1 MLALSPDSLQQLQA
15 MAEDLIRY
23 DIVIQ
28 DALRGA
34 VRKILTEVA
43 RIGLP
48 GDHHFYIAF
57 DTNAPGVR
65 ISPRLH
71 ERYPTEMTVVLQ
83 HQFWDLNV
91 TDHAFEVGLS
101 FGGIPEKLFVPFSS
115 IKGFFDPSVQF
126 ALEFEPGKKAVG
138 LKTVTTNEEFF
149 NGHFPLRPI
158 MPGVLQVEAMAQVG
172 GIVALQEPITDGKGD
187 FFFAGVNNV
196 KWRRPVVP
204 GDTLVMEMT
213 MTAFKKKFGL
223 VKMDGV
229 AYIDGQKVVEGEFQF
244 AMVQ

>member
-34 VRKILTEVA
+34 VRKILTEVV

-48 GDHHFYIAF
+48 GEHHFYIAF

-71 ERYPTEMTVVLQ
+71 ERYPNEMTVVLQ
-83 HQFWDLNV
+83 HQFWDLTV

-126 ALEFEPGKKAVG
+126 ALEFEPGKTA
-138 LKTVTTNEEFF
+138 EEL
-149 NGHFPLRPI
+149 PEELVDAARD
-158 MPGVLQVEAMAQVG
+158 QERAEATLAD
-172 GIVALQEPITDGKGD
+172 ID
-187 FFFAGVNNV
+187 
-196 KWRRPVVP
+196 
-204 GDTLVMEMT
+204 DTLSRDRGA
-213 MTAFKKKFGL
+213 TAKTAADKPKSKKTAGNATDKTGD
-223 VKMDGV
+223 KAGDKTGDDDT
-229 AYIDGQKVVEGEFQF
+229 ASADVVSLDAFRKKP
-244 AMVQ
+244 

>member
-1 MLALSPDSLQQLQA
+1 

-48 GDHHFYIAF
+48 GEHHFYIAF

-65 ISPRLH
+65 ISSRLH
-71 ERYPTEMTVVLQ
+71 ERYPKEMTVVLQ

-91 TDHAFEVGLS
+91 TEHAFEVGLS

-126 ALEFEPGKKAVG
+126 ALEFEPGKTAEELPEDLVDAARAQARAEATLTEVEQATTRDAEAETAAAPATPAKAS
-138 LKTVTTNEEFF
+138 KATKSEDT
-149 NGHFPLRPI
+149 
-158 MPGVLQVEAMAQVG
+158 ADAD
-172 GIVALQEPITDGKGD
+172 DGAEKSDTSGAD
-187 FFFAGVNNV
+187 
-196 KWRRPVVP
+196 VVSL
-204 GDTLVMEMT
+204 D
-213 MTAFKKKFGL
+213 AFRKKP
-223 VKMDGV
+223 
-229 AYIDGQKVVEGEFQF
+229 
-244 AMVQ
+244 

>member
-1 MLALSPDSLQQLQA
+1 

-126 ALEFEPGKKAVG
+126 ALEFEPGKTAEELPDDLLEAASDQEIAEAIVEHVERETAKANANPG
-138 LKTVTTNEEFF
+138 EAAQDGSAAATT
-149 NGHFPLRPI
+149 
-158 MPGVLQVEAMAQVG
+158 Q
-172 GIVALQEPITDGKGD
+172 
-187 FFFAGVNNV
+187 
-196 KWRRPVVP
+196 
-204 GDTLVMEMT
+204 
-213 MTAFKKKFGL
+213 
-223 VKMDGV
+223 DGV
-229 AYIDGQKVVEGEFQF
+229 ENAKEESGADVVSLDAFRKKT
-244 AMVQ
+244 

>member
-1 MLALSPDSLQQLQA
+1 

-34 VRKILTEVA
+34 VRKILTEVV

-48 GDHHFYIAF
+48 GEHHFYIAF

-83 HQFWDLNV
+83 HQFWDLTV

-126 ALEFEPGKKAVG
+126 ALEFEPGKTAEELPDELVDAARDQERAEATLSEIDDTLSRDGGTATKSVSDKAKG
-138 LKTVTTNEEFF
+138 RKTTGKADDPAGET
-149 NGHFPLRPI
+149 P
-158 MPGVLQVEAMAQVG
+158 
-172 GIVALQEPITDGKGD
+172 GKGGGD
-187 FFFAGVNNV
+187 DTASAD
-196 KWRRPVVP
+196 VVSL
-204 GDTLVMEMT
+204 D
-213 MTAFKKKFGL
+213 AFRKKP
-223 VKMDGV
+223 
-229 AYIDGQKVVEGEFQF
+229 
-244 AMVQ
+244 

>member
-126 ALEFEPGKKAVG
+126 ALEFEPGKTAEELPDDLLEAASDQEIAEAIVEHVERETAKANANPG
-138 LKTVTTNEEFF
+138 EAAQDGSAAATT
-149 NGHFPLRPI
+149 
-158 MPGVLQVEAMAQVG
+158 Q
-172 GIVALQEPITDGKGD
+172 
-187 FFFAGVNNV
+187 
-196 KWRRPVVP
+196 
-204 GDTLVMEMT
+204 
-213 MTAFKKKFGL
+213 
-223 VKMDGV
+223 DGV
-229 AYIDGQKVVEGEFQF
+229 ENAKEESGADVVSLDAFRKKT
-244 AMVQ
+244 

>member
-1 MLALSPDSLQQLQA
+1 

-48 GDHHFYIAF
+48 GEHHFYIAF

-65 ISPRLH
+65 ISSRLH
-71 ERYPTEMTVVLQ
+71 ERYPKEMTVVLQ

-91 TDHAFEVGLS
+91 TEHAFEVGLS

-126 ALEFEPGKKAVG
+126 ALEFEPGKTAEELPEDLVDAARAQARAEATLTEVEQATTKDAEPAVPAPAAKTSKAT
-138 LKTVTTNEEFF
+138 KAED
-149 NGHFPLRPI
+149 
-158 MPGVLQVEAMAQVG
+158 AQD
-172 GIVALQEPITDGKGD
+172 ADDGAEKGD
-187 FFFAGVNNV
+187 TSGAD
-196 KWRRPVVP
+196 VVSL
-204 GDTLVMEMT
+204 D
-213 MTAFKKKFGL
+213 AFRKKT
-223 VKMDGV
+223 
-229 AYIDGQKVVEGEFQF
+229 
-244 AMVQ
+244 